1 MQNDKK
7 DYLIELDRIVERQ
20 IKVYGDLL
28 DRIAEEVRSE
38 GLNKLADK
46 IGILKVNYGLG
57 KYIEGKESEFN
68 LREPYNWEESYNRV
82 LSIFSKEKGIQYKK
96 SDIFTK
102 LNGKLTEVMWNKV
115 IRKLQREN
123 KIKRVGLF
131 YWME

>member
-46 IGILKVNYGLG
+46 IGILKVNYGLE
-57 KYIEGKESEFN
+57 KYIGGKESEFN

-102 LNGKLTEVMWNKV
+102 LNGKLTEGMWNKV